1 MQKYEALKQLVANM
15 ETDVQKFYNG
25 NNAAGTRVRKHLQDV
40 KKACQDMR
48 NEVQEIR
55 TSRKDA

>member
-15 ETDVQKFYNG
+15 DNDVQKFYGG

-40 KKACQDMR
+40 KRACQDMR
-48 NEVQEIR
+48 DEVQEIR
-55 TSRKDA
+55 KGRKDA

>member
-1 MQKYEALKQLVANM
+1 MEKYETLKQLVAGM
-15 ETDVQKFYNG
+15 EADVTKFYGG

-48 NEVQEIR
+48 DEVQEIR
-55 TSRKDA
+55 GSRKEA